1 MACQLLC
8 VNWRCSFHSWT
19 FVLVLVPP
27 VPGCYL
33 VPYHTE
39 SGTGTG
45 ALCHNLFFGTFM
57 GFEPGAGVMLA
68 RSRKLFLKMMF
79 TKQKLGVS
87 LSKKTK
93 KGP

>member
-1 MACQLLC
+1 
-8 VNWRCSFHSWT
+8 
-19 FVLVLVPP
+19 
-27 VPGCYL
+27 
-33 VPYHTE
+33 
-39 SGTGTG
+39 
-45 ALCHNLFFGTFM
+45 M